1 MAFTNVGSLHIP
13 WGNVTDKP
21 GTFPPSSHTHSYLPL
36 SGGTLTGGLNPQG
49 GIAYWG
55 NDDYIG
61 YPYGGVLMSQSSS
74 TTGYLKIT
82 LPVSWNSCMMK
93 FKVSIYNYVA
103 NSSCDYFIGGYNYSG
118 GSNGSFWT
126 QTFAYS
132 IGDDAG
138 SLCNLPVRFYHDGSK
153 CCVGIGETTTK
164 WAYPQVVISDL
175 TIGYSGGTYANFRSG
190 WNLSITSTAFA
201 NVSGTVTN
209 PYVGSSKYAPISHT
223 HSQYAPTSHTHT
235 FAQISDR
242 NTHIYDATLS
252 RTANTVL
259 AAPNGSN
266 GAGTFRK
273 LVSADIPSLDAGKI
287 ASGTLP
293 VARGGTGVTSNPS
306 MLVNLGSTSAVS
318 VFATSP
324 RPGIT
329 GTLSI
334 ANGGTGST
342 TASAARSALGI
353 TPANIGAAA
362 SSHTHAYAGSPSA
375 GGSANTLYSPR
386 ISTTANYKPGANRSE
401 MREFDS
407 GAPNIPT
414 TSYYHILTTE
424 GPDTAYVTQLAMGMT
439 TTNIAYRNLNA
450 DTWSA
455 WQTILT
461 SGNYKTYCTPANIGA
476 ATSGHTH
483 SNYLTTSGTAAAATK
498 LATARTIALSGDVTG
513 STSFNGTANVTISA
527 TVANDSHSHSD
538 STITSV
544 GAGKITG
551 TLAIAHGGTGGTTAA
566 AARGNLGAM
575 GAVSANGYYGMTRPD
590 GDTGDWIRTT
600 TNGIIPYQSGGSSS
614 LGSDTWF
621 FNKAH
626 IRNITLRNALDATA
640 TSSAASYSA
649 SLDFKDKNGIAMG
662 DIQCSKQASNNN
674 AIQVEATRTIG
685 STTYYNSIRWM
696 INNTGGLS
704 YSISSPAAFRNI
716 LGLGNTSGALPVAN
730 GGTGATARGGAHTS
744 SGLLYKIGLQAGT
757 GSAPSSGN
765 AGMVYIQY
773 S

>member
-1 MAFTNVGSLHIP
+1 MAFQSVGSLHIP
-13 WGNVTDKP
+13 WGNVTGKP
-21 GTFPPSSHTHSYLPL
+21 STFPPSSHTHSYLPL
-36 SGGTLTGGLNPQG
+36 SGGTLTGGLSPQG
-49 GIAYWG
+49 GLTYWG

-61 YPYGGVLMSQSSS
+61 YPYGGVLMSQTSS

-118 GSNGSFWT
+118 GSNGYFWT
-126 QTFAYS
+126 KTFAYS

-175 TIGYSGGTYANFRSG
+175 TIGFNGGTYASFRSG

-235 FAQISDR
+235 YTQISDR
-242 NTHIYDATLS
+242 GTYIYDATIS

-293 VARGGTGVTSNPS
+293 VARGGTG
-306 MLVNLGSTSAVS
+306 
-318 VFATSP
+318 
-324 RPGIT
+324 
-329 GTLSI
+329 
-334 ANGGTGST
+334 ST
-342 TASAARSALGI
+342 TAAAARTALGI
-353 TPANIGAAA
+353 TPANIGAAT
-362 SSHTHAYAGSPSA
+362 SDHTHTG
-375 GGSANTLYSPR
+375 
-386 ISTTANYKPGANRSE
+386 
-401 MREFDS
+401 
-407 GAPNIPT
+407 
-414 TSYYHILTTE
+414 
-424 GPDTAYVTQLAMGMT
+424 
-439 TTNIAYRNLNA
+439 
-450 DTWSA
+450 
-455 WQTILT
+455 
-461 SGNYKTYCTPANIGA
+461 
-476 ATSGHTH
+476 
-483 SNYLTTSGTAAAATK
+483 YLTTSGTAAAATK

-513 STSFNGTANVTISA
+513 STSFDGTANVTIAA

-575 GAVSANGYYGMTRPD
+575 GAASANGYYGMTTPN

-621 FNKAH
+621 FNEAH
-626 IRNITLRNALDATA
+626 IRSITQRNALDATA

-662 DIQCSKQASNNN
+662 DIQCSKQPSNKN
-674 AIQVEATRTIG
+674 AIQVEAARTIG
-685 STTYYNSIRWM
+685 STTHYNSIRWM
-696 INNTGGLS
+696 ISDTGGLS
-704 YSISSPAAFRNI
+704 YSLSSPAAFRNV

>member
-1 MAFTNVGSLHIP
+1 
-13 WGNVTDKP
+13 
-21 GTFPPSSHTHSYLPL
+21 
-36 SGGTLTGGLNPQG
+36 
-49 GIAYWG
+49 
-55 NDDYIG
+55 
-61 YPYGGVLMSQSSS
+61 
-74 TTGYLKIT
+74 
-82 LPVSWNSCMMK
+82 MMK
-93 FKVSIYNYVA
+93 FKVSIYNYAA
-103 NSSCDYFIGGYNYSG
+103 NSSCDYFIGGYNYNG
-118 GSNGSFWT
+118 GSNGFFWT

-164 WAYPQVVISDL
+164 WAYPQIVISDL
-175 TIGYSGGTYANFRSG
+175 TIGHSGGTYANFRSG
-190 WNLSITSTAFA
+190 WNLSITSTAFT
-201 NVSGTVTN
+201 NVGVTVTN
-209 PYVGSSKYAPISHT
+209 PYVGSSKYAP
-223 HSQYAPTSHTHT
+223 TSHTHT
-235 FAQISDR
+235 YTQISDR
-242 NTHIYDATLS
+242 GTYIYDATIS

-266 GAGTFRK
+266 GVGTFRK

-306 MLVNLGSTSAVS
+306 MLVNLGSASAAS
-318 VFATSP
+318 IFATSP

-334 ANGGTGST
+334 AYGGTGST
-342 TASAARSALGI
+342 TAAAARTALEI
-353 TPANIGAAA
+353 
-362 SSHTHAYAGSPSA
+362 
-375 GGSANTLYSPR
+375 
-386 ISTTANYKPGANRSE
+386 
-401 MREFDS
+401 
-407 GAPNIPT
+407 
-414 TSYYHILTTE
+414 
-424 GPDTAYVTQLAMGMT
+424 
-439 TTNIAYRNLNA
+439 
-450 DTWSA
+450 
-455 WQTILT
+455 
-461 SGNYKTYCTPANIGA
+461 TPANIGA

-513 STSFNGTANVTISA
+513 STSFDGTANVTISA

-544 GAGKITG
+544 GASKITG

-575 GAVSANGYYGMTRPD
+575 GAASANGYYGMTRPD
-590 GDTGDWIRTT
+590 GDTDDWIRTT
-600 TNGIIPYQSGGSSS
+600 TNGIIPYQSGGSGS

-621 FNKAH
+621 FNEAN
-626 IRNITLRNALDATA
+626 IRSITQRNTLDATA
-640 TSSAASYSA
+640 TSSSVSYSA

-662 DIQCSKQASNNN
+662 DIQCSKQPSNKN

-696 INNTGGLS
+696 ISNTGGLS
-704 YSISSPAAFRNI
+704 YSLSSPAAFRNV

>member
-21 GTFPPSSHTHSYLPL
+21 STFPPSSHTHSYLPL
-36 SGGTLTGGLNPQG
+36 SGGTLTGGLTPQG
-49 GIAYWG
+49 GITYWG

-74 TTGYLKIT
+74 ITGYLKIT

-103 NSSCDYFIGGYNYSG
+103 NASCDYFIGGYNFNG
-118 GSNGSFWT
+118 GSNGFFWT
-126 QTFAYS
+126 QTSAYS

-138 SLCNLPVRFYHDGSK
+138 NICNLPVRFYHDGSK
-153 CCVGIGETTTK
+153 CCVGIGETTTE

-175 TIGYSGGTYANFRSG
+175 TIGFIGGTYADFRSG
-190 WNLSITSTAFA
+190 WNLSITSTAFT
-201 NVSGTVTN
+201 NVSETVTS

-235 FAQISDR
+235 FTQISDR
-242 NTHIYDATLS
+242 GTYIYDATLS

-287 ASGTLP
+287 ASGILP

-306 MLVNLGSTSAVS
+306 MLVNLGSASAAS

-334 ANGGTGST
+334 
-342 TASAARSALGI
+342 
-353 TPANIGAAA
+353 
-362 SSHTHAYAGSPSA
+362 
-375 GGSANTLYSPR
+375 
-386 ISTTANYKPGANRSE
+386 E
-401 MREFDS
+401 
-407 GAPNIPT
+407 
-414 TSYYHILTTE
+414 
-424 GPDTAYVTQLAMGMT
+424 
-439 TTNIAYRNLNA
+439 
-450 DTWSA
+450 
-455 WQTILT
+455 
-461 SGNYKTYCTPANIGA
+461 
-476 ATSGHTH
+476 
-483 SNYLTTSGTAAAATK
+483 
-498 LATARTIALSGDVTG
+498 
-513 STSFNGTANVTISA
+513 
-527 TVANDSHSHSD
+527 
-538 STITSV
+538 
-544 GAGKITG
+544 
-551 TLAIAHGGTGGTTAA
+551 HGGTGRTTRAAASRSIFTENAPITSTSSDTTADWGAQGPGIFFYSTSGQLTDQPSKYGFLLNFGHVEGCAEVHQLWATQSSGNLAHRGGNSAGWTGTWRTILDTTNYTEYCAAASHTHSYLPLSGGTLTGGTTI
-566 AARGNLGAM
+566 
-575 GAVSANGYYGMTRPD
+575 
-590 GDTGDWIRTT
+590 TGTYFNYKN
-600 TNGIIPYQSGGSSS
+600 TNCSTFTASSS
-614 LGSDTWF
+614 ATAADGNSRVYFINNNNQCMGEALTGVDSTNYSFMRMEAVRPNGSATY
-621 FNKAH
+621 H
-626 IRNITLRNALDATA
+626 NALNLKLGPTGQYLYSV
-640 TSSAASYSA
+640 TSA
-649 SLDFKDKNGIAMG
+649 
-662 DIQCSKQASNNN
+662 
-674 AIQVEATRTIG
+674 
-685 STTYYNSIRWM
+685 
-696 INNTGGLS
+696 
-704 YSISSPAAFRNI
+704 AAFRNS

-757 GSAPSSGN
+757 DSAPSSGN

>member
-1 MAFTNVGSLHIP
+1 MAFQSVGSLHIP
-13 WGNVTDKP
+13 WGNVTGKP
-21 GTFPPSSHTHSYLPL
+21 STFPPSSHTHSYLPL

-55 NDDYIG
+55 NDYYIG
-61 YPYGGVLMSQSSS
+61 YPYGGQLSSNNS
-74 TTGYLKIT
+74 SLTGYLKIA

-93 FKVSIYNYVA
+93 FKVSIYNY
-103 NSSCDYFIGGYNYSG
+103 SGSTSCDYFVGGYNYNG
-118 GSNGSFWT
+118 GSNGRLWV
-126 QTFAYS
+126 QTSAYS
-132 IGDDAG
+132 IGDDVG

-175 TIGYSGGTYANFRSG
+175 TIGFNGGTYASFRSG

-201 NVSGTVTN
+201 NVSATVTS

-223 HSQYAPTSHTHT
+223 HT
-235 FAQISDR
+235 FTQISDR
-242 NTHIYDATLS
+242 STYIYDATLS

-266 GAGTFRK
+266 GPGTFRK
-273 LVSADIPSLDAGKI
+273 LVAADIPSLDAGKI
-287 ASGTLP
+287 TSGTLP
-293 VARGGTGVTSNPS
+293 VARGGTG
-306 MLVNLGSTSAVS
+306 
-318 VFATSP
+318 
-324 RPGIT
+324 
-329 GTLSI
+329 
-334 ANGGTGST
+334 ST
-342 TASAARSALGI
+342 TAAAARTALGI
-353 TPANIGAAA
+353 TPANIGAAT
-362 SSHTHAYAGSPSA
+362 SNHTH
-375 GGSANTLYSPR
+375 T
-386 ISTTANYKPGANRSE
+386 
-401 MREFDS
+401 D
-407 GAPNIPT
+407 
-414 TSYYHILTTE
+414 
-424 GPDTAYVTQLAMGMT
+424 
-439 TTNIAYRNLNA
+439 
-450 DTWSA
+450 
-455 WQTILT
+455 
-461 SGNYKTYCTPANIGA
+461 
-476 ATSGHTH
+476 
-483 SNYLTTSGTAAAATK
+483 YLTTSGTAAAATK

-513 STSFNGTANVTISA
+513 STSFNGTADVTISA
-527 TVANDSHSHSD
+527 TVANDSHTHSD

-566 AARGNLGAM
+566 TARSNLAVM
-575 GAVSANGYYGMTRPD
+575 GAVYANGYYGMTKPD

-600 TNGIIPYQSGGSSS
+600 TNGIIPYQSGGSGS

-626 IRNITLRNALDATA
+626 IRSITHRNTLDATT

-662 DIQCSKQASNNN
+662 DIQCSKQPNNRN

-696 INNTGGLS
+696 ISDTGGLS
-704 YSISSPAAFRNI
+704 YSLSSPAAFRNV

>member
-1 MAFTNVGSLHIP
+1 MAFQSVGSLHIP
-13 WGNVTDKP
+13 WGNVTGKP
-21 GTFPPSSHTHSYLPL
+21 STFPPSSHTHSYLPL
-36 SGGTLTGGLNPQG
+36 SGGTLTGGLTPQG

-93 FKVSIYNYVA
+93 FKVSIYNHVA
-103 NSSCDYFIGGYNYSG
+103 NSSCDYFIGGYNYNG

-153 CCVGIGETTTK
+153 CCVGIGETTTE

-190 WNLSITSTAFA
+190 WNLSITSTAFT
-201 NVSGTVTN
+201 NVGGTVTN
-209 PYVGSSKYAPISHT
+209 PYVGSSKYALISHT

-235 FAQISDR
+235 YTQISDR
-242 NTHIYDATLS
+242 GTYIYDATSS

-259 AAPNGSN
+259 AAPNGSS
-266 GAGTFRK
+266 GPGTFRK

-287 ASGTLP
+287 TSGTLP
-293 VARGGTGVTSNPS
+293 VTR
-306 MLVNLGSTSAVS
+306 
-318 VFATSP
+318 
-324 RPGIT
+324 
-329 GTLSI
+329 
-334 ANGGTGST
+334 GGTGST
-342 TASAARSALGI
+342 TAAAARTALGI
-353 TPANIGAAA
+353 TPANIGAAT
-362 SSHTHAYAGSPSA
+362 SNHTHTG
-375 GGSANTLYSPR
+375 
-386 ISTTANYKPGANRSE
+386 
-401 MREFDS
+401 
-407 GAPNIPT
+407 
-414 TSYYHILTTE
+414 
-424 GPDTAYVTQLAMGMT
+424 
-439 TTNIAYRNLNA
+439 
-450 DTWSA
+450 
-455 WQTILT
+455 
-461 SGNYKTYCTPANIGA
+461 
-476 ATSGHTH
+476 
-483 SNYLTTSGTAAAATK
+483 YLTTSGTAAAATK

-513 STSFNGTANVTISA
+513 STSFNGTANVTIAA
-527 TVANDSHSHSD
+527 TVANDSHTHSD
-538 STITSV
+538 GTITSV

-566 AARGNLGAM
+566 TARGNLGAM
-575 GAVSANGYYGMTRPD
+575 GAVYANGYYGMTRPD

-600 TNGIIPYQSGGSSS
+600 TNGIIPYQSGGSGS

-621 FNKAH
+621 FNKAN
-626 IRNITLRNALDATA
+626 IRSITQRNTLDATT

-649 SLDFKDKNGIAMG
+649 SLDFKDKNGNAMG
-662 DIQCSKQASNNN
+662 DIQCSKQPSNKN

-696 INNTGGLS
+696 ISDTGGLS
-704 YSISSPAAFRNI
+704 YSLSSPAAFRNV

-744 SGLLYKIGLQAGT
+744 SGLLYQIGLQAGT
-757 GSAPSSGN
+757 DSAPSSGN

>member
-1 MAFTNVGSLHIP
+1 MAFQSVGSLHIP
-13 WGNVTDKP
+13 WGNVTGKP
-21 GTFPPSSHTHSYLPL
+21 STFPPSSHTHSYLPL
-36 SGGTLTGGLNPQG
+36 SGGTLTGGLTPQG

-103 NSSCDYFIGGYNYSG
+103 NSSCDYFIGGYNYNG
-118 GSNGSFWT
+118 GSNGYFWI

-132 IGDDAG
+132 IGDDTG

-175 TIGYSGGTYANFRSG
+175 TIGHSGGTYASFRSG

-235 FAQISDR
+235 YTQISDR
-242 NTHIYDATLS
+242 GTYIYDATLS

-259 AAPNGSN
+259 AAPNGSS
-266 GAGTFRK
+266 GPGTFRK

-287 ASGTLP
+287 TSGTLP
-293 VARGGTGVTSNPS
+293 VARGGTG
-306 MLVNLGSTSAVS
+306 
-318 VFATSP
+318 
-324 RPGIT
+324 
-329 GTLSI
+329 
-334 ANGGTGST
+334 ST
-342 TASAARSALGI
+342 TAAAARTALGI
-353 TPANIGAAA
+353 TPANIGAAT
-362 SSHTHAYAGSPSA
+362 SNHTHTG
-375 GGSANTLYSPR
+375 
-386 ISTTANYKPGANRSE
+386 
-401 MREFDS
+401 
-407 GAPNIPT
+407 
-414 TSYYHILTTE
+414 
-424 GPDTAYVTQLAMGMT
+424 
-439 TTNIAYRNLNA
+439 
-450 DTWSA
+450 
-455 WQTILT
+455 
-461 SGNYKTYCTPANIGA
+461 
-476 ATSGHTH
+476 
-483 SNYLTTSGTAAAATK
+483 YLTTSGTAAAATK

-513 STSFNGTANVTISA
+513 STSFNGTTNVTITA
-527 TVANDSHSHSD
+527 TVANDSHSHSN

-575 GAVSANGYYGMTRPD
+575 GAASANGYYGMTTPN

-626 IRNITLRNALDATA
+626 IRSITQRNALDATA
-640 TSSAASYSA
+640 TSSSASYSA
-649 SLDFKDKNGIAMG
+649 SLDFKDKNGIPI
-662 DIQCSKQASNNN
+662 DF
-674 AIQVEATRTIG
+674 
-685 STTYYNSIRWM
+685 Y
-696 INNTGGLS
+696 GG
-704 YSISSPAAFRNI
+704 
-716 LGLGNTSGALPVAN
+716 
-730 GGTGATARGGAHTS
+730 
-744 SGLLYKIGLQAGT
+744 
-757 GSAPSSGN
+757 
-765 AGMVYIQY
+765 
-773 S
+773 

>member
-1 MAFTNVGSLHIP
+1 MAFQSVGSLHVP
-13 WGNVTDKP
+13 WGNVTGKP
-21 GTFPPSSHTHSYLPL
+21 STFPPSSHTHSYLPL
-36 SGGTLTGGLNPQG
+36 SGGTLTGGLTPQG
-49 GIAYWG
+49 GMTYWG
-55 NDDYIG
+55 NDVYIG
-61 YPYGGVLMSQSSS
+61 YPDGGMLASQNSSM
-74 TTGYLKIT
+74 TGYLKIA

-93 FKVSIYNYVA
+93 FKVSIYNYVG
-103 NSSCDYFIGGYNYSG
+103 NTSCDYFIGGYNYNG
-118 GSNGSFWT
+118 NSNGNFWT
-126 QTFAYS
+126 QTSAYS

-138 SLCNLPVRFYHDGSK
+138 SLHNLPVRFYHDGSK

-164 WAYPQVVISDL
+164 WAYPQIVISDL
-175 TIGYSGGTYANFRSG
+175 TIGYSGGTYANFRTG

-201 NVSGTVTN
+201 NVSGTVTS

-223 HSQYAPTSHTHT
+223 HSQYASTSHTHT
-235 FAQISDR
+235 YNQISDR
-242 NTHIYDATLS
+242 GTYIYDATLS

-266 GAGTFRK
+266 GVGTFRK

-287 ASGTLP
+287 ASGVLL
-293 VARGGTGVTSNPS
+293 VSRGGTGITSNPS
-306 MLVNLGSTSAVS
+306 MLVNLGSTSAAS

-334 ANGGTGST
+334 AHGGTGST
-342 TASAARSALGI
+342 TAAAARTALGI
-353 TPANIGAAA
+353 TPANIGAAT
-362 SSHTHAYAGSPSA
+362 SNHTH
-375 GGSANTLYSPR
+375 T
-386 ISTTANYKPGANRSE
+386 
-401 MREFDS
+401 D
-407 GAPNIPT
+407 
-414 TSYYHILTTE
+414 
-424 GPDTAYVTQLAMGMT
+424 
-439 TTNIAYRNLNA
+439 
-450 DTWSA
+450 
-455 WQTILT
+455 
-461 SGNYKTYCTPANIGA
+461 
-476 ATSGHTH
+476 
-483 SNYLTTSGTAAAATK
+483 YLTTSGTAAAATK

-513 STSFNGTANVTISA
+513 STSFNGTANVTIAA

-575 GAVSANGYYGMTRPD
+575 SAVSANGYYGMARPD

-600 TNGIIPYQSGGSSS
+600 TNGIIPYQSGGSGS

-621 FNKAH
+621 FNKAN
-626 IRNITLRNALDATA
+626 IRSITQRNTLDATT

-662 DIQCSKQASNNN
+662 DIQCSKQSSNRN

-696 INNTGGLS
+696 ISNTGGLS
-704 YSISSPAAFRNI
+704 YSLSSPAAFRNV